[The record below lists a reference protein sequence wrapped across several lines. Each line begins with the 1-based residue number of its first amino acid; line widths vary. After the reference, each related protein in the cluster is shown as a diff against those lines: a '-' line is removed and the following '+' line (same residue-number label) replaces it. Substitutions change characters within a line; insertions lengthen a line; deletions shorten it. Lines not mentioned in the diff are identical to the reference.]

1 MCEGQHISEKGM
13 AERRES
19 EGEGDRERERERE
32 RGRESLVGQM
42 NTMKLNV

>member
-19 EGEGDRERERERE
+19 EGEGDRERERER
-32 RGRESLVGQM
+32 GRESLVGQM